1 MTTNFIITTELP
13 EEHWK
18 YTNFKDK
25 NVLDLGCGRWDAVTL
40 EDTTPYYFLKK
51 GASKLIA
58 VDILETEIDF
68 YKNQNL
74 KNAEF
79 ICTSIDNVQKIKELI
94 STHNINVIKC
104 DIEGNELL
112 LLELTENDLTN
123 VESFCIEYHGSHIK
137 PLLENKLNEL
147 GYDITAIGKLWVEGF
162 GVIFAEKIKK

>member
-1 MTTNFIITTELP
+1 MTTEFTITTELP
-13 EEHWK
+13 EEHWR

-25 NVLDLGCGRWDAVTL
+25 NVLDLGCGRWDAGNL
-40 EDTTPYYFLKK
+40 EETTPYYFLEK

-58 VDILETEIDF
+58 VDILESEIEF

-79 ICTSIDNVQKIKELI
+79 ICTSIDSTDKIRELI
-94 STHNINVIKC
+94 SSHNINVIKC

-112 LLELTENDLTN
+112 LLELTENDLIN
-123 VESFCIEYHGSHIK
+123 VESFCIEYHGNHIK
-137 PLLENKLNEL
+137 PLLEKKLIDL

-162 GVIFAEKIKK
+162 GVIFAEKQKK